1 MDLLPKFLK
10 DIIDNFN
17 LEQVVL
23 WIKEIFIFLFKP
35 QKFVTLFYQQSI
47 KKQINQ
53 LIFYTGLNVKK
64 DFRF

>member
-47 KKQINQ
+47 KKTDKSINI
-53 LIFYTGLNVKK
+53 LYRVEC
-64 DFRF
+64 